1 MNNNNSKPFWAT
13 TQNGT
18 VYLDNFEFKQ
28 FLQAE
33 NFFKHKP
40 NKNSSFNI
48 IRKTDIFL
56 KIYDEFDV
64 KDFVLDYIISNN
76 LGKTPYNL
84 MTGKAAIFTRQYLSM
99 IDSLEIQTLKDSK
112 DIAYIL
118 YLNGVLEVTKDKS
131 VLKKY
136 SDYGLNI
143 WEDQVIKRNYIES
156 DHHESEFRTFIWKIA
171 GESVER
177 YNTFQSIIG
186 YLLHSYRMRE
196 NKAIILNDEAISED
210 PNGRSGKG
218 LFWNALSNMKKVG
231 SLNGKFFD
239 FKSQFPYQ
247 SISTDC
253 QILVFDDVKKN
264 FDFENLFSVITE
276 GIEITYK
283 GKDTIKLP
291 LNESPKVVITTNYT
305 LKGKGGSHDARRFEV
320 ELSPFF
326 SSSYTPED
334 LFKHRLFDDW
344 DLKEWARCDCYMT
357 ECLKKYLTSGLVSYN
372 AINLPFKRMEA
383 EVGKELLECITS
395 LHKNEWVDFTMF
407 YEVYQSSIPK
417 KWNAKTKNAVTI
429 DLKKYCKFYS
439 YEFDSATSNG
449 VKRFKISEI
458 NINPQTLEKWNQ

>member
-1 MNNNNSKPFWAT
+1 MNNLQDFWSTNQEGKITLNTFKFKKFLEFNNFIK
-13 TQNGT
+13 NI
-18 VYLDNFEFKQ
+18 
-28 FLQAE
+28 
-33 NFFKHKP
+33 P
-40 NKNSSFNI
+40 NEKSSFNLI
-48 IRKTDIFL
+48 KKEGIFL
-56 KIYDEFDV
+56 KLQDEV
-64 KDFVLDYIISNN
+64 NIKDFVLKYVEHDIKNESV
-76 LGKTPYNL
+76 YNL
-84 MTGKAAIFTRQYLSM
+84 LANRTSVFKRDYLSM
-99 IDSLEIQTLKDSK
+99 INTEEIQVLKDSK

-136 SDYGLNI
+136 TDFGLSI

-156 DHHESEFRTFIWKIA
+156 DHHQSEFRTFIWKIA

-196 NKAIILNDEAISED
+196 NKAIILNDEAITDD

-291 LNESPKVVITTNYT
+291 LKDSPKVVITTNYIM
-305 LKGKGGSHDARRFEV
+305 KGKGGSHDARRFEV

-326 SSSYTPED
+326 SSSYTPVD
-334 LFKHRLFDDW
+334 LFGHRLFDDW
-344 DLKEWARCDCYMT
+344 DLQEWARFDCYMT
-357 ECLKKYLTSGLVSYN
+357 ECLKKYLDKGLINYH
-372 AINLPFKRMEA
+372 AINLPFKRFES
-383 EVGKELLECITS
+383 EIGKELLDCFSNINR
-395 LHKNEWVDFTMF
+395 NEWINSNDF
-407 YEVYQSSIPK
+407 YENYTQSIPK
-417 KWNAKTKNAVTI
+417 RWNAKTKNAVTI
-429 DLKKYCKFYS
+429 DLKKYCLFYDLGF
-439 YEFDSATSNG
+439 ETVTSNNI
-449 VKRFKISEI
+449 KKFKVSE
-458 NINPQTLEKWNQ
+458 NIVNPKTLEKWNQ